1 MEHLNA
7 PAAPVKLWNRSY
19 VLVLII
25 STMSGFSFFMVATI
39 LSKYL
44 VGIGTTIALAGVIV
58 GLFSLT
64 SLLGRPFCGL
74 MADRLNNVWLLFAS
88 NILLA
93 IGLVGFAF
101 TKNIPLIFFF
111 RVCSGLGFALGST
124 VQVSMIIRFI
134 PQDRMGEG
142 IGYMGISQ
150 LISTACAPAVGIAIA
165 DSAGMQATFLTA
177 AAMPVLTCFF
187 LLFLKNLHKPAPA
200 AEKKK
205 IAFRDIFEP
214 RALFF
219 TIPYSTLS
227 FVNGIIASYL
237 VLFADAQGI
246 KGISIY
252 FTVYAV
258 FLFLVRPFAG
268 KLMDAKGI
276 RYTVFPGMLLTAV
289 SMFLLGGSNTL
300 WLVLLT
306 CLVRA
311 IGQGAAQPSLQAG
324 CINYIGRERSGVAT
338 STFFLGGDIGQGFG
352 PMVAG
357 AMLAQTAGVAGY
369 RFVFSFCGVLILL
382 AMVYF
387 YFAIRKEKL
396 T

>member
-1 MEHLNA
+1 MEHTSSSQE
-7 PAAPVKLWNRSY
+7 PTKLWNSSY
-19 VLVLII
+19 ILVLVI
-25 STMSGFSFFMVATI
+25 STLSSFSFFMVATI

-64 SLLGRPFCGL
+64 SLFSRPFCGL
-74 MADRLNNVWLLFAS
+74 MADRLNNVRLLFAS
-88 NILLA
+88 NVLMA

-111 RVCSGLGFALGST
+111 RICSGLGFAVGST
-124 VQVSMIIRFI
+124 VQVSLIIRFI
-134 PQDRMGEG
+134 PKDRMGEG

-150 LISTACAPAVGIAIA
+150 LISTACAPGLGLAIA
-165 DSAGMQATFLTA
+165 DVAGMQITFLSA
-177 AAMPVLTCFF
+177 AALPALTCIF
-187 LLFLKNLHKPAPA
+187 LLFLKNLAPKAPA
-200 AEKKK
+200 AEPKK
-205 IAFRDIFEP
+205 IELRDFFEP
-214 RALFF
+214 KALFF
-219 TIPYSTLS
+219 TLPYSTLS

-258 FLFLVRPFAG
+258 FLFLVRPVAG

-276 RYTVFPGMLLTAV
+276 RYTVFPGMLLTAI
-289 SMFLLGGSNTL
+289 SMFLLGYSNTI

-306 CLVRA
+306 CLLRA
-311 IGQGAAQPSLQAG
+311 VGQGAAQPSLQAG
-324 CINYIGRERSGVAT
+324 CINYVGRERSGVAT
-338 STFFLGGDIGQGFG
+338 STYFLGGDVGQGFG

-357 AMLAQTAGVAGY
+357 AMLAQIAGVPGY
-369 RFVFSFCGVLILL
+369 RFVFVFCGCLILL

-387 YFAIRKEKL
+387 YFAGRKEKL
-396 T
+396 L